1 MAEKGSQENTEAIVK
16 GNTKSSEELGLPE
29 ALEDLMELDLEA
41 HGVGGL
47 KSKDKDKSMD
57 LDIYDDLYE
66 MEPAGST
73 KSKEVDRSLELDIY
87 DDLDDFQKV
96 EDRKTKEL
104 QEWEAKY
111 EKALAE
117 IVALKAENKALG
129 KKIKTME
136 VNLQNLL
143 DTAKA
148 EIKRKETLISE
159 LRNEK
164 DDVCFRR
171 KRARPFE
178 LPGVS
183 EPESKRTKEFQ
194 AKPIDAKTDMET
206 DRNPFKAAKDG
217 AKKFTATEDARKMMT
232 TKDDTKKFTAKE
244 DVRKMMTTKDDT
256 KKIALKDVE
265 SAAIFKDDN
274 KKPILKDNDQK
285 WFSKD
290 HATKSITRE
299 DDKKSVQRSKFPRPE
314 YSKTTD
320 RKSTTQT
327 RRPENRHRSRDRHHS
342 RSRSPKHSSRRDY
355 HRSQESKSR
364 HAKRRS
370 HSASPSKIHLS
381 RESTKANT
389 TLTGNEANDQ
399 RSRSPILESTKLV
412 YESQPPRKGV
422 SKRRDAASETNANS
436 SSEPKVQTKDIT
448 QPKDGLISEACIPK
462 HDIIPGLN
470 LINPESEDVFN
481 NEIELDK
488 RDEKNPFKKFSNH
501 TKDTHAHDLLNKT
514 SNQKVVI
521 VEKCKNISAKD
532 CPADAQQLDQL
543 KDAREAN
550 EPQAKL
556 DKKEPFAVETVV
568 ETANN
573 EEGTD
578 YVALSKNMTPLTDV
592 CSQHDENE
600 KAGSRKEIREP
611 NITDEVSSV
620 VKSDVGVRIIEDIRL
635 PKMANIDHF
644 AVKVDQQDEAPT
656 AVTNSAPNQQNLA
669 TQDKNIGCAE
679 IKDQTA
685 FSSADE
691 TPIKSTVLYAKPDST
706 KLDHSDEHDEVILEA
721 EMDMLTNDQ
730 DAASTA
736 DPTYP
741 NMRIAEDAIEM
752 ALEQLHQQSP
762 DETVVT
768 STSNRAPQTPKQSLI
783 TILTQSPSQRGPIKS
798 QTKSKTVSSMPTPKK
813 QATEKTPLKKRKV
826 NMDSAP
832 QVPAA
837 SLDDTIDETLGAS
850 LHDDGSTVTKRCS
863 LGHTDYQ
870 YEQIKDEV
878 ILRVKRRAR
887 RRKPIPTEIPTAA
900 ADKPI

>member
-436 SSEPKVQTKDIT
+436 SSEPKNLRMFLTTK
-448 QPKDGLISEACIPK
+448 
-462 HDIIPGLN
+462 
-470 LINPESEDVFN
+470 
-481 NEIELDK
+481 
-488 RDEKNPFKKFSNH
+488 
-501 TKDTHAHDLLNKT
+501 
-514 SNQKVVI
+514 
-521 VEKCKNISAKD
+521 
-532 CPADAQQLDQL
+532 
-543 KDAREAN
+543 
-550 EPQAKL
+550 
-556 DKKEPFAVETVV
+556 
-568 ETANN
+568 
-573 EEGTD
+573 
-578 YVALSKNMTPLTDV
+578 
-592 CSQHDENE
+592 
-600 KAGSRKEIREP
+600 
-611 NITDEVSSV
+611 
-620 VKSDVGVRIIEDIRL
+620 
-635 PKMANIDHF
+635 
-644 AVKVDQQDEAPT
+644 
-656 AVTNSAPNQQNLA
+656 
-669 TQDKNIGCAE
+669 
-679 IKDQTA
+679 
-685 FSSADE
+685 
-691 TPIKSTVLYAKPDST
+691 
-706 KLDHSDEHDEVILEA
+706 
-721 EMDMLTNDQ
+721 
-730 DAASTA
+730 
-736 DPTYP
+736 
-741 NMRIAEDAIEM
+741 
-752 ALEQLHQQSP
+752 
-762 DETVVT
+762 
-768 STSNRAPQTPKQSLI
+768 
-783 TILTQSPSQRGPIKS
+783 
-798 QTKSKTVSSMPTPKK
+798 
-813 QATEKTPLKKRKV
+813 
-826 NMDSAP
+826 
-832 QVPAA
+832 
-837 SLDDTIDETLGAS
+837 
-850 LHDDGSTVTKRCS
+850 
-863 LGHTDYQ
+863 
-870 YEQIKDEV
+870 
-878 ILRVKRRAR
+878 
-887 RRKPIPTEIPTAA
+887 
-900 ADKPI
+900 